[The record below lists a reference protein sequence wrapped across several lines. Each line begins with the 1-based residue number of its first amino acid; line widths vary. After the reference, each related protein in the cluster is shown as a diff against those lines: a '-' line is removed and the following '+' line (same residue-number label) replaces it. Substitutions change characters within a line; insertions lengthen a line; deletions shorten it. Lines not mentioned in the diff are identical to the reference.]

1 MITSGVLLLYDQHD
15 IRSFYILQMSAISEA
30 FCGLVLWRW
39 YLQCVVSGQ
48 GPGTDAIESL
58 AKTGQIKAITF
69 SWQLM

>member
-15 IRSFYILQMSAISEA
+15 IRSFYVLQMSAISEA

-48 GPGTDAIESL
+48 GPDQ
-58 AKTGQIKAITF
+58 GQMQLRA
-69 SWQLM
+69 WQKQDK